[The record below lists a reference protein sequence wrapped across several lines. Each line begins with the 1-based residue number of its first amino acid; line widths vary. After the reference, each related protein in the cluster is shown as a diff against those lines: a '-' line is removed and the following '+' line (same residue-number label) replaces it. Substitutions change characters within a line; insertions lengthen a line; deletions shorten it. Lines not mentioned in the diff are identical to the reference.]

1 MLWTNFFRE
10 LYTENSLPPTLYSFM
25 ESIANYDKEE
35 KTKIKDLAK
44 ASRSVIFDFDYPIS
58 NALGKERFEEL
69 FLKHYMFRRINY
81 DTLLSFKLHLE
92 VKLNDIM
99 PKYNKMMEGFNNL
112 AFDGT
117 IETHERVLTDNKETT
132 GSNNINSTSLD
143 SSNNKTKFS
152 ETPQNQMVDVDSG
165 EYVSEYTDVTNNSNG
180 SSTSNATSNNQE
192 NETASE
198 NITIKRGDPIEE
210 YKKYLEVSSS
220 IYEMIFKECD
230 SLFYG
235 II

>member
-1 MLWTNFFRE
+1 MLMSNFFNK
-10 LYTENSLPPTLYSFM
+10 LYTENSMPPTLYSFM
-25 ESIANYDKEE
+25 ESIANYDNSNPV
-35 KTKIKDLAK
+35 KIKDLAL
-44 ASRSVIFDFDYPIS
+44 ASRSKIFDFDYPIS
-58 NALGKERFEEL
+58 QAFPKEKFEEL

-92 VKLNDIM
+92 VKLNEIM
-99 PKYNKMMEGFNNL
+99 PKYNKMMEGFESL

-117 IETHERVLTDNKETT
+117 IETHQRTTSDSRTST
-132 GSNNINSTSLD
+132 GSNNITATNQDNTNS
-143 SSNNKTKFS
+143 KTKFS
-152 ETPQNQMVDVDSG
+152 ETPENAMSEVSAG
-165 EYVSEYTDVTNNSNG
+165 TYVSEFTDVDNNSTGSSNS
-180 SSTSNATSNNQE
+180 SSTSTNNDNSN
-192 NETASE
+192 TVE

-235 II
+235 IL